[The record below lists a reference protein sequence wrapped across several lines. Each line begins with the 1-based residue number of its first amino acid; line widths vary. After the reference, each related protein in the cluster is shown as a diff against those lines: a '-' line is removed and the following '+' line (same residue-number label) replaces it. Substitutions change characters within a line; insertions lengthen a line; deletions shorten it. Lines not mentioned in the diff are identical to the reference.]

1 MKILIKNGR
10 VIDPASKLD
19 RTCDVAIAAGR
30 IVSVGDPGSFS
41 AAKVIDASGCL
52 VLPGLVDLA
61 ARLREPV
68 TRALSDAGIA
78 VSEEKLGRICQV
90 SASETFVIRRLNE
103 ARIEGEVLVQ
113 DFCHL
118 PLYRIY
124 REYFEQSPEIVAKA
138 FGIAINTAA
147 SDLAARRDAD
157 KN

>member
-1 MKILIKNGR
+1 MPHGKTNRYDMWMEGNDPFPPEISRLLPTVILELALSEDVTG
-10 VIDPASKLD
+10 PWASEV
-19 RTCDVAIAAGR
+19 VAHKYIA
-30 IVSVGDPGSFS
+30 D
-41 AAKVIDASGCL
+41 L
-52 VLPGLVDLA
+52 VP
-61 ARLREPV
+61 RLREPV
-68 TRALSDAGIA
+68 ARALSDAGIA

-103 ARIEGEVLVQ
+103 ARIEGELLVQ

-124 REYFEQSPEIVAKA
+124 REYFEQSPAIVAKA

-147 SDLAARRDAD
+147 SDLAARCDAD